1 MKLALVVC
9 VAIVAF
15 AAVSLAKKD
24 KKGPAVTNKVF
35 FDIEIDGKASGR
47 IVIELYG
54 TVMMTKVVDSAGR
67 GSPTRRQDRPQDC

>member
-1 MKLALVVC
+1 MAIDFSARMKLALVVC

-47 IVIELYG
+47 IVIELFG
-54 TVMMTKVVDSAGR
+54 M
-67 GSPTRRQDRPQDC
+67 